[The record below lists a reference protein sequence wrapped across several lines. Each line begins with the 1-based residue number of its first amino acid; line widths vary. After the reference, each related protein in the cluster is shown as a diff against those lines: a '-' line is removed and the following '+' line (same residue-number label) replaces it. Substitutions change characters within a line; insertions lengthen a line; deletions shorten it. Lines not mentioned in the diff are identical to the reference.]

1 VRRAKCIMNVTV
13 VGVGDEESTT
23 WKSSD
28 LQGVG
33 PMGMPADD
41 PWHTQRPYSTV
52 LSFSNLLLSSQRV
65 YIVVRESVSILKRKK
80 KGDGWR
86 GFKNCNTEQYATRCD
101 SRGKYGRAGSSSIE
115 SLR

>member
-1 VRRAKCIMNVTV
+1 VRRAKCKMNVTV

-41 PWHTQRPYSTV
+41 PQANSKV
-52 LSFSNLLLSSQRV
+52 LLYCVVLL
-65 YIVVRESVSILKRKK
+65 
-80 KGDGWR
+80 
-86 GFKNCNTEQYATRCD
+86 
-101 SRGKYGRAGSSSIE
+101 
-115 SLR
+115 

>member
-1 VRRAKCIMNVTV
+1 MEINRSRVTSIDRKSMLISWRVRRAKCMMNVTV

-41 PWHTQRPYSTV
+41 PLAYSKVV
-52 LSFSNLLLSSQRV
+52 L
-65 YIVVRESVSILKRKK
+65 YCVV
-80 KGDGWR
+80 
-86 GFKNCNTEQYATRCD
+86 FF
-101 SRGKYGRAGSSSIE
+101 
-115 SLR
+115 

>member
-1 VRRAKCIMNVTV
+1 MNVTV

-41 PWHTQRPYSTV
+41 SLAYSKALLYRIV
-52 LSFSNLLLSSQRV
+52 LF
-65 YIVVRESVSILKRKK
+65 
-80 KGDGWR
+80 
-86 GFKNCNTEQYATRCD
+86 
-101 SRGKYGRAGSSSIE
+101 
-115 SLR
+115 